1 MVRAETFSGS
11 IPERGTAIVVGA
23 SLAGLA
29 LSISLARSGLA
40 VNVFERAAEERNGG
54 TGLRL
59 WAGMGET
66 IRRRDGS
73 GFSAP
78 TIASIASSGVP
89 GPEGWATVRR
99 RLADAA
105 ATEPG
110 ISIHYES
117 EVVEIGQDAE
127 TAWIKDASGKV
138 HGADILLGA
147 DGHRSMV
154 RRSVDPSHPDA
165 TYAGYTIWTGKAPYE
180 AAPGW
185 AEGHNH
191 MDMITLPHG
200 DGAMIVGETKTNG
213 EPRRY
218 FWQWYDPTSD
228 DYLHESGALVEN
240 VSQHSLVNEGIAASK
255 YEDIHR
261 RAGHWPA
268 PWDQIVRHS
277 VHRRQVIATP
287 IAEYVPRRLTRGRI
301 AIIGDAAH
309 VPSPMTGA
317 GFDTGLGDAET
328 LGELTDHGV
337 VGRRGVEV
345 LKTYEKQRLRTAQR
359 MVRSGQGFGRSLL
372 NHPNH

>member
-1 MVRAETFSGS
+1 MRAETISGP

-40 VNVFERAAEERNGG
+40 VNVLERAQEERNGG

-59 WAGMGET
+59 WGGMGET

-73 GFSAP
+73 GASVP
-78 TIASIASSGVP
+78 TIASIASAGVP

-105 ATEPG
+105 TAEPG

-117 EVVEIGQDAE
+117 EVVEIGQNAE
-127 TAWIKDASGKV
+127 TAWVKDAKGTV
-138 HGADILLGA
+138 HVADILMGA
-147 DGHRSMV
+147 DGHRSIV

-165 TYAGYTIWTGKAPYE
+165 TYAGYAIWTGKASY
-180 AAPGW
+180 AVAPGW
-185 AEGHNH
+185 AEGRNH

-213 EPRRY
+213 NARGY
-218 FWQWYDPTSD
+218 FWQWYDPTSN
-228 DYLHESGALVEN
+228 DYLRESGALVGD
-240 VSQHSLVNEGIAASK
+240 VSQYSLVNEGIAASK

-261 RAGHWPA
+261 RVAHWPA
-268 PWDQIVRHS
+268 PWDQIVRHN
-277 VHRRQVIATP
+277 VHRRRIIATP
-287 IAEYVPRRLTRGRI
+287 IAEYVPRRLRRGRI

-328 LGELTDHGV
+328 LGELTDRGV
-337 VGRRGVEV
+337 MGRRGVEV
-345 LKTYEKQRLRTAQR
+345 LKTYEKQRLRAAQR
-359 MVRSGQGFGRSLL
+359 MVRSGQGFGERLL
-372 NHPNH
+372 NRPND